1 MISIERHGKRFRGTL
16 DDVQNGD
23 VVSGNFKADEPRV
36 ILENV
41 TDVTLR
47 GNMKNV
53 LLDEPVTLTDV
64 DGTVIEFPAAQHTKG
79 WELDGLKRCYALRK
93 VEEREEARQRAIAEL
108 EEAFDTL
115 DKYLP
120 RLKAESK
127 EKPAFLSRLQT
138 KFRRLFG
145 RAEAAAVFG
154 CTIPRAG
161 VQGEW
166 ADVAI
171 EEVG

>member
-23 VVSGNFKADEPRV
+23 VVSGNFTADEPRA

-64 DGTVIEFPAAQHTKG
+64 NDTVVEFPAAKHTKG
-79 WELDGLKRCYALRK
+79 WLLDGLHHCYALRS

-115 DKYLP
+115 DKFFP
-120 RLKAESK
+120 RLKAEAK
-127 EKPAFLSRLQT
+127 EKPAVLSRLQT
-138 KFRRLFG
+138 KFRSLFG

-154 CTIPRAG
+154 CTIPKAG